1 MSKQALCKL
10 SPTGSSARN
19 SMGHRPPL
27 WESWASRRLGD
38 AHYAVC
44 SDTWMAASPGD
55 HKVSGREGRQGLWVP
70 EAGEEGAPGRHP
82 GAERVAPS
90 TAPVGVQPGLCPEGR
105 AHQRFTRKTCSI
117 SCRISSSRNT
127 LRTSSRSMHC
137 CLFMYFMAYI
147 FSVSRFCTIHTWRA
161 ERASA
166 RTPADRAT
174 SPPASPR
181 GPWQTQLSN
190 DQTSLLRTGI

>member
-27 WESWASRRLGD
+27 WESWASCRLGD

-82 GAERVAPS
+82 GAGEGGTLHSSGGGPAWSLPRGAGSPEVHEEDVLDLLQDLQLPEHVADLVPLDALLLVHVLHGVHLLRVPLLHD
-90 TAPVGVQPGLCPEGR
+90 THLEGR
-105 AHQRFTRKTCSI
+105 ASFSTDACGQSDLATR
-117 SCRISSSRNT
+117 
-127 LRTSSRSMHC
+127 LP
-137 CLFMYFMAYI
+137 
-147 FSVSRFCTIHTWRA
+147 TWA
-161 ERASA
+161 V
-166 RTPADRAT
+166 ADT
-174 SPPASPR
+174 
-181 GPWQTQLSN
+181 TFK
-190 DQTSLLRTGI
+190 